1 MRAPRTSWALLS
13 AVASMF
19 VRSSLAE
26 HVIYERA
33 TGSPD
38 QWVKLG
44 NINRNGLLPVRI
56 GLSQR
61 NLELGH
67 DLLMERYARI
77 WPIRS

>member
-1 MRAPRTSWALLS
+1 MRATRTSWALLG
-13 AVASMF
+13 AVAATT

-26 HVIYERA
+26 LVIHERA

-38 QWVKLG
+38 EWVKLG

-56 GLSQR
+56 GLNQQ

-77 WPIRS
+77 